1 MVEKN
6 TEEKIIVAAEKVF
19 IEKGLAGARMQEIAN
34 EAGINKSLLHYYYR
48 SKEKLFTMVFKL
60 AFKTIAPDLIKAF
73 EGDEDFF
80 TRIERFVF
88 AYLSIIDK
96 NPHIP
101 GFIISELGNNPKR
114 LVDIIGYLDLDIQ
127 PVYDAIEEE
136 IQKKTIKEIEPSDLI
151 INIVAL
157 CVFPIV
163 AKPIIEKIVFKGS
176 EEEYKK
182 MLDRRKVEAARF
194 VISAIKNTD

>member
-19 IEKGLAGARMQEIAN
+19 IEKGLAGARMQEIAD

-60 AFKTIAPDLIKAF
+60 AFKTFAPNLIKAF
-73 EGDEDFF
+73 GGDDDFF
-80 TRIERFVF
+80 TKIERFVF

-101 GFIISELGNNPKR
+101 VFIISELGNNPKR
-114 LVDIIGYLDLDIQ
+114 LVDIIGYLDLNVQ
-127 PVYDAIEEE
+127 PIYDAIEEE
-136 IQKKTIKEIEPSDLI
+136 IKKKTIKEIEPSDLI

-163 AKPIIEKIVFKGS
+163 AKPIIKNIVFKGS

>member
-19 IEKGLAGARMQEIAN
+19 IEKGLAGARMQEIAD

-48 SKEKLFTMVFKL
+48 SKEKLFTMVFKI
-60 AFKTIAPDLIKAF
+60 AFKTFAPNLIKAF
-73 EGDEDFF
+73 EGDDDFF
-80 TRIERFVF
+80 TKIERFVF
-88 AYLSIIDK
+88 AYLSAIDK

-114 LVDIIGYLDLDIQ
+114 LVDIIGYLDIDVQ
-127 PVYDAIEEE
+127 PIYKAIEEE
-136 IQKKTIKEIEPSDLI
+136 IRKGTIKEIEPSDLI

-163 AKPIIEKIVFKGS
+163 AKPMVKTILFKGS
-176 EEEYKK
+176 EEAYAE
-182 MLDRRKVEAARF
+182 MLERRKLEAARF
-194 VISAIKNTD
+194 AIAAIKI

>member
-114 LVDIIGYLDLDIQ
+114 LVDIIGYLELDIQ